1 MEPIVTLYER
11 VPASSTTLPPT
22 LATLYG
28 GGLELPQGKD
38 GRPYV
43 IANFVET
50 LDGVVSYN
58 APGQTGGGAISGD
71 NAQDKMVMG
80 LLRASADAVIFGSN
94 SLRID
99 ANHLHIPSF
108 IFPALANDYDALR
121 EQSGRQGSL
130 PLSVIMTASGQIN
143 LDDRTFHTQGLK
155 VVIATTPRGAAQLSR
170 KTLPEG
176 TEVRVV
182 EADDAA
188 EQGTVS
194 PGATLALLAREYG
207 VRVALYEGG
216 PTLLASFLL
225 EQQIDELFV
234 TLAPQVVGRTNDLHR
249 LSLVEGHA
257 FTPVDAPKSTLQSVK
272 LAGSYLLLR
281 YSFLFP
287 DDKN

>member
-11 VPASSTTLPPT
+11 APVSPATLPPT

-28 GGLELPQGKD
+28 GGLALPQGKA

-58 APGQTGGGAISGD
+58 TPDQTGGGAISGD

-99 ANHLHIPSF
+99 ADHLHIPSF
-108 IFPALANDYDALR
+108 IFPTLTNEYDALR
-121 EQSGRQGSL
+121 GQNGRQV
-130 PLSVIMTASGQIN
+130 PLSVIMTASGRIN
-143 LDDRTFHTQGLK
+143 LDDRTFHTPGLK
-155 VVIATTPRGAAQLSR
+155 AVIATTPRGAAQLSQ
-170 KTLPEG
+170 KSLPEG
-176 TEVRVV
+176 TDVRVV
-182 EADDAA
+182 EMDDATNQA
-188 EQGTVS
+188 TVS
-194 PGATLALLAREYG
+194 SRATLALLAREYG

-225 EQQIDELFV
+225 EQQLDELFV
-234 TLAPQVVGRTNDLHR
+234 TLAPQLVGRTNDLQR
-249 LSLVEGHA
+249 LSLVEGYA
-257 FTPVDAPKSTLQSVK
+257 FTPTGAPWGMLQSVK

-281 YSFLFP
+281 YSFSS
-287 DDKN
+287 

>member
-11 VPASSTTLPPT
+11 APVSPATLPPT

-28 GGLELPQGKD
+28 GGLALPQGKA

-58 APGQTGGGAISGD
+58 TPDQTGGGAISGN

-99 ANHLHIPSF
+99 ADHLHMPSF
-108 IFPALANDYDALR
+108 IFPTLTNDYDALR
-121 EQSGRQGSL
+121 SQNGRQV
-130 PLSVIMTASGQIN
+130 PLSVIMTASGRIN
-143 LDDRTFHTQGLK
+143 LDDRTFHTPGLK
-155 VVIATTPRGAAQLSR
+155 AVIATTPRGAAQLSQ
-170 KTLPEG
+170 KSLPEG
-176 TEVRVV
+176 TDVRVV
-182 EADDAA
+182 EMDDAVNQA
-188 EQGTVS
+188 TVS
-194 PGATLALLAREYG
+194 PRTTLALLAREYG

-225 EQQIDELFV
+225 EQQLDELFV
-234 TLAPQVVGRTNDLHR
+234 TLAPQLVGRTNDLQR
-249 LSLVEGHA
+249 LSLVQGHA
-257 FTPVDAPKSTLQSVK
+257 FTPTGAPQGTLQSVK

-281 YSFLFP
+281 YSFSS
-287 DDKN
+287 

>member
-11 VPASSTTLPPT
+11 TSASPATLPPT

-28 GGLELPQGKD
+28 GGLALPQGKA
-38 GRPYV
+38 GRSYV

-58 APGQTGGGAISGD
+58 TPDQAGGGAISGD

-99 ANHLHIPSF
+99 ADHLHIPSF

-121 EQSGRQGSL
+121 SQSGRQGGV
-130 PLSVIMTASGQIN
+130 PLSVIMTASGRIN
-143 LDDRTFHTQGLK
+143 LDDRTFHTPGLK
-155 VVIATTPRGAAQLSR
+155 AVIATTPRGAAQLWQKS
-170 KTLPEG
+170 LPEG
-176 TEVRVV
+176 TDVRVV
-182 EADDAA
+182 EMGDAA
-188 EQGTVS
+188 NQATVS
-194 PGATLALLAREYG
+194 PRATLALLAREYD

-225 EQQIDELFV
+225 EQQLDELFV
-234 TLAPQVVGRTNDLHR
+234 TLAPQVVGRTNDLQR
-249 LSLVEGHA
+249 LSLMQGHA
-257 FTPVDAPKSTLQSVK
+257 FTPTGAPQGTLQSVK

-281 YSFLFP
+281 YSISS
-287 DDKN
+287 

>member
-11 VPASSTTLPPT
+11 TPASPATLPPT
-22 LATLYG
+22 LARLYG
-28 GGLELPQGKD
+28 GGLALPQGKD
-38 GRPYV
+38 TRPYV

-58 APGQTGGGAISGD
+58 APDQTGGGAISGD

-99 ANHLHIPSF
+99 ADHLHIPSF
-108 IFPALANDYDALR
+108 IFPTLTNDYAMLR
-121 EQSGRQGSL
+121 AQSGHQGSV

-143 LDDRTFHTQGLK
+143 LNDRTFHTPGLK
-155 VVIATTPRGAAQLSR
+155 AVVATTPRGAAQLAQ
-170 KTLPEG
+170 KILPEG

-182 EADDAA
+182 EMDDAGN
-188 EQGTVS
+188 QTTVS
-194 PGATLALLAREYG
+194 PRATLALLAREYG

-216 PTLLASFLL
+216 PTLLASFLRD
-225 EQQIDELFV
+225 QQLDELFV
-234 TLAPQVVGRTNDLHR
+234 TLAPQVVGRTNDLQR

-257 FTPVDAPKSTLQSVK
+257 FTPGDAPQGMLQSVK

-281 YSFLFP
+281 YSFSS
-287 DDKN
+287 

>member
-1 MEPIVTLYER
+1 MEPIETLYER
-11 VPASSTTLPPT
+11 TPTPPTTLPPT

-28 GGLELPQGKD
+28 GGLALPQGKD

-58 APGQTGGGAISGD
+58 APEQTGGGAISGD
-71 NAQDKMVMG
+71 QDKMVMG

-99 ANHLHIPSF
+99 ADHLHIPSF
-108 IFPALANDYDALR
+108 IFPTLANDYDALR
-121 EQSGRQGSL
+121 GQRGRLGSD

-143 LDDRTFHTQGLK
+143 LDDRTFHTPDLK
-155 VVIATTPRGAAQLSR
+155 TVIATTPRGAAQLSQES
-170 KTLPEG
+170 LPEG
-176 TEVRVV
+176 TDVRVV
-182 EADDAA
+182 EMGDAA
-188 EQGTVS
+188 NQETVS
-194 PGATLALLAREYG
+194 PRATLALLAREYG

-225 EQQIDELFV
+225 EQQLDELFM
-234 TLAPQVVGRTNDLHR
+234 TLAPQLVGRTNDLQR

-257 FTPVDAPKSTLQSVK
+257 FTPTGAPHGSLQSVK

-281 YSFLFP
+281 YSFSS
-287 DDKN
+287 

>member
-11 VPASSTTLPPT
+11 TPASPATLPPT
-22 LATLYG
+22 LARLYG
-28 GGLELPQGKD
+28 GGLVLPQGKD
-38 GRPYV
+38 TRPYV

-58 APGQTGGGAISGD
+58 APDQTGGGAISGD
-71 NAQDKMVMG
+71 NVQDKMVMG

-99 ANHLHIPSF
+99 ADHLHIPSF
-108 IFPALANDYDALR
+108 IFPTLANDYDMLR
-121 EQSGRQGSL
+121 GQSGRQGSV

-143 LDDRTFHTQGLK
+143 LNDRTFHTRGLK
-155 VVIATTPRGAAQLSR
+155 AVIATTSRGAAHLSQ
-170 KTLPEG
+170 KILPEG

-182 EADDAA
+182 EMDDASNQA
-188 EQGTVS
+188 TIS
-194 PGATLALLAREYG
+194 PRTTLALLAREYG

-216 PTLLASFLL
+216 PTLLASFLR
-225 EQQIDELFV
+225 EQQLDELFV
-234 TLAPQVVGRTNDLHR
+234 TLAPQVVGRTNDLQR

-257 FTPVDAPKSTLQSVK
+257 FIPGDAPQGKLQSVK

-281 YSFLFP
+281 YSFSS
-287 DDKN
+287 